1 MRVLA
6 ARIKGLP
13 RGSQRVLA
21 ELAGLRA
28 ETITRWKGGQGN
40 PKLGE
45 LEAFADAL
53 EVSVS
58 YLIDAERDETP
69 KIPPTGADERKLD
82 RLLRDGERVRAE
94 LLPLLESARGRRR

>member
-1 MRVLA
+1 
-6 ARIKGLP
+6 
-13 RGSQRVLA
+13 
-21 ELAGLRA
+21 
-28 ETITRWKGGQGN
+28 
-40 PKLGE
+40 
-45 LEAFADAL
+45 L

-82 RLLRDGERVRAE
+82 RLLRAGERVRAE